1 MVTRKASQCCW
12 LKTQMPTN
20 PITQDCCRCMLLPNL
35 DTMSKLRYYNL
46 YGIIIVENMGKMK
59 HLYSDTKFVVIM

>member
-1 MVTRKASQCCW
+1 
-12 LKTQMPTN
+12 
-20 PITQDCCRCMLLPNL
+20 MLLPNL